1 MTKVSL
7 SAFLKIYKTQLSP
20 AVPDMSSLTKYLG
33 HLGLTGPWQFLAL
46 GRVQE
51 GQTAAKPMKPHHPHY
66 LGAGLGLDFLGGPFN
81 SMGLPRRYKAQMTEI
96 YLITSLLIK
105 EKRNS
110 CLDIKRCSIEAFVWA
125 LFVRQNF
132 DVAPQGICGSRA
144 DDKGEA

>member
-1 MTKVSL
+1 
-7 SAFLKIYKTQLSP
+7 
-20 AVPDMSSLTKYLG
+20 MSSLTKYLG

-51 GQTAAKPMKPHHPHY
+51 GQTAAKPMKPHMAGGAAAPHHPQY
-66 LGAGLGLDFLGGPFN
+66 LGAGLGLGFFGGPFK
-81 SMGLPRRYKAQMTEI
+81 SKGLPRPYKAQMTEI
-96 YLITSLLIK
+96 YLITSLLIN

-144 DDKGEA
+144 DDKWEA

>member
-1 MTKVSL
+1 
-7 SAFLKIYKTQLSP
+7 
-20 AVPDMSSLTKYLG
+20 MSSLTKYLG

-51 GQTAAKPMKPHHPHY
+51 GQTAAKPMKPP
-66 LGAGLGLDFLGGPFN
+66 LAGGGGRPPPSSLSWSRPWPWIFWGPFK
-81 SMGLPRRYKAQMTEI
+81 SKGLPRPYKAQMTEI